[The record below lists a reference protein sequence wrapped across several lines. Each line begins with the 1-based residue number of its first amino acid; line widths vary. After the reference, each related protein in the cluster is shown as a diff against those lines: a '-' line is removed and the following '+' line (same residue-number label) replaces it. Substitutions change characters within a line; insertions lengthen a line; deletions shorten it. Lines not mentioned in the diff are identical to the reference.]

1 MFLFFDFS
9 VIFFYFLNFGIGD
22 VFAQEVEAATRKL
35 LSDMNVAL
43 FGTGGAFTGTA
54 FTGLEYISD
63 SSANTTLYGLTRSAT
78 NLLGASGSEFSA
90 QSSAA
95 ISKPTLRTAIR
106 TLEINGADRND
117 LVIVCHPL
125 QRDLILM
132 LFDYAKGFAVDV
144 PRFGF
149 TGVLTFDGVPLF
161 TDKHANNDDVF
172 VVNLGNNGM
181 RMGVQVPVRFEDLA
195 KTDDSR
201 SGFLKFYGNQYALA
215 PKQAVYMIQGLAT
228 S

>member
-1 MFLFFDFS
+1 MIES
-9 VIFFYFLNFGIGD
+9 AKSGIGD

-125 QRDLILM
+125 QRDLILT
-132 LFDYAKGFAVDV
+132 LLDDAQRFPVDV

-161 TDKHANNDDVF
+161 TDKDANNDDVF